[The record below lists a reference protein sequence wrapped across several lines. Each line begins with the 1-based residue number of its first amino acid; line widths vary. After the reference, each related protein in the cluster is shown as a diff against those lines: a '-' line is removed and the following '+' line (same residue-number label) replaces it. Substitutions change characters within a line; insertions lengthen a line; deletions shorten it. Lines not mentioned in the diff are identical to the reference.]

1 MEARTNNQTEEHMQI
16 LDFVMAD
23 PEIQKI
29 RQVLQEKQFH
39 LVKVTLSGLL
49 MPFVTILL
57 MHFILHKTFAPFLLM
72 F

>member
-29 RQVLQEKQFH
+29 RQVLQEKQEAH
-39 LVKVTLSGLL
+39 VYGLYEGQRML
-49 MPFVTILL
+49 ITAALAESRE
-57 MHFILHKTFAPFLLM
+57 K
-72 F
+72 